1 MAKDRRVKGC
11 PNETCSMH
19 NEKKKQPAEN
29 EYCPKC
35 GSRLIF
41 VCEKCFAEIED
52 IDYSHKKCKR
62 CEVEA
67 IEKKEKTKD
76 AVKNAAGK
84 VGAAGVAV
92 VGAAAVGIQKEGVKQ
107 AAAAGSKVVKE
118 AIKVIPKVIH
128 K

>member
-1 MAKDRRVKGC
+1 MAKDRRVKDC
-11 PNETCSMH
+11 PNETCPM
-19 NEKKKQPAEN
+19 NKEKKKQPADN

-62 CEVEA
+62 CEGEA
-67 IEKKEKTKD
+67 VEKKEKAKD

-84 VGAAGVAV
+84 AGAAGVAV
-92 VGAAAVGIQKEGVKQ
+92 VGAVAAGIQKEGVKQ

-118 AIKVIPKVIH
+118 AVKVIPKVIH

>member
-11 PNETCSMH
+11 PNETCPMH
-19 NEKKKQPAEN
+19 KEKKRQSVEN
-29 EYCPKC
+29 DYCPKC

-62 CEVEA
+62 CEAEA
-67 IEKKEKTKD
+67 AEKKEKTKD
-76 AVKNAAGK
+76 TLKSAVGK
-84 VGAAGVAV
+84 FSTAGVVV
-92 VGAAAVGIQKEGVKQ
+92 VGAAVKGMQKESIKQ
-107 AAAAGSKVVKE
+107 VSAAGSKFVKE
-118 AIKVIPKVIH
+118 TIKVIH

>member
-1 MAKDRRVKGC
+1 MAKDRRTKGC
-11 PNETCSMH
+11 PNETCPMH
-19 NEKKKQPAEN
+19 KEKKKQSAEY

-35 GSRLIF
+35 GSRLIY

-62 CEVEA
+62 CEAEA
-67 IEKKEKTKD
+67 VEKKEKAKD

-84 VGAAGVAV
+84 AGAAGVAV
-92 VGAAAVGIQKEGVKQ
+92 VGAAAAGIQKEGVKQ

>member
-1 MAKDRRVKGC
+1 MAKNRRAKGC
-11 PNETCSMH
+11 PNETCPMH
-19 NEKKKQPAEN
+19 KEKKKQSAEY

-35 GSRLIF
+35 GTRLIY

-62 CEVEA
+62 CEAEA
-67 IEKKEKTKD
+67 AEKKEKAKD
-76 AVKNAAGK
+76 AVKNVAGK
-84 VGAAGVAV
+84 AGAAGVAV
-92 VGAAAVGIQKEGVKQ
+92 VGAAAAGIQKEGVKQ